1 MNEALLQRLRQ
12 SLAQREG
19 SSLRRKLTAR
29 ASTDTRVNL
38 ADNDYLGLSRDPA
51 VVAAGVAALQ
61 EWGASSSASPLVTGY
76 TEIHQQLEHTLAAWQ
91 GYEYGLVMNTGFSA
105 NSAVLG
111 GLPKKGDLI
120 LADRLVHASMLD
132 GIMASGAR
140 LRRFA
145 HNDLDALEL
154 MLHEEPALD
163 GVIFVV
169 TESVYSMD
177 GDSPDLKRL
186 ASLRKRFGFC
196 WVLDE
201 AHATGWYGSTGSG
214 LQEAQGAFAAADIVV
229 GTLGKGLGSQG
240 AYVLS
245 HAPEVRDALINFA
258 GEFVYSTYL
267 APSCAAA
274 ALAAVERVKGMS
286 GERAEL
292 HALSHAWRDGLLEA
306 GFAVPSGDS
315 PIIPLILGDSD
326 VTLKYATALRAAGFM
341 VSAIRPPTVPV
352 RTGRIRISLRRG
364 LSPAVLSSFVAALK
378 GVSA

>member
-1 MNEALLQRLRQ
+1 VNEALLQRLRQ

-29 ASTDTRVNL
+29 ASADTRVNL

-76 TEIHQQLEHTLAAWQ
+76 TEIHQKLEQTLAAWQ
-91 GYEYGLVMNTGFSA
+91 GYAHGLVMNTGFSA

-214 LQEAQGAFAAADIVV
+214 LQEEQGAFASADIVV

-274 ALAAVERVKGMS
+274 ALAAVERVKAMS
-286 GERAEL
+286 AERAEL
-292 HALSHAWRDGLLEA
+292 HALSHAWRDGLVEA

-364 LSPAVLSSFVAALK
+364 LSPAVLPSFIAALK

>member
-1 MNEALLQRLRQ
+1 VNEALLQRLRQ

-29 ASTDTRVNL
+29 ASDDKRVNL

-51 VVAAGVAALQ
+51 VIAAGVAALH
-61 EWGASSSASPLVTGY
+61 EWGASASASPLVTGY
-76 TEIHQQLEHTLAAWQ
+76 TEIHQKLEQTLAAWQ
-91 GYEYGLVMNTGFSA
+91 GYAHGLVMNTGFSA

-201 AHATGWYGSTGSG
+201 AHATGWYGATGSG

-292 HALSHAWRDGLLEA
+292 HALSHAWRDGLVEA

-326 VTLKYATALRAAGFM
+326 VTLKYATALRSAGFM

-364 LSPAVLSSFVAALK
+364 LSPAVLSSFVSALK
-378 GVSA
+378 GVTA

>member
-1 MNEALLQRLRQ
+1 VNEALLQRLRQ

-29 ASTDTRVNL
+29 ASDDKRVNL

-61 EWGASSSASPLVTGY
+61 EWGASAAASPLVTGY
-76 TEIHQQLEHTLAAWQ
+76 TEIHQKLEQTLAAWQ
-91 GYEYGLVMNTGFSA
+91 GYAHGLVMNTGFAA

-132 GIMASGAR
+132 GITASGAR

-201 AHATGWYGSTGSG
+201 AHATGWYGATGSG

-292 HALSHAWRDGLLEA
+292 HALSHAWRDGLVEA

-364 LSPAVLSSFVAALK
+364 LSPAVLSSFVSALN
-378 GVSA
+378 GVPA

>member
-29 ASTDTRVNL
+29 ASSDKRVNL

-51 VVAAGVAALQ
+51 VIAAGVAALQ
-61 EWGASSSASPLVTGY
+61 EWGASASASPLVTGY
-76 TEIHQQLEHTLAAWQ
+76 TEIHQKLEQTLAAWQ
-91 GYEYGLVMNTGFSA
+91 GYAHGLVMNTGFSA

-201 AHATGWYGSTGSG
+201 AHATGWYGATGSG

-245 HAPEVRDALINFA
+245 HAPEVRDALVNFA

-286 GERAEL
+286 AERAEL
-292 HALSHAWRDGLLEA
+292 AALSHAWRDGLVEA

-326 VTLKYATALRAAGFM
+326 VTLKYATALRSAGFM

-364 LSPAVLSSFVAALK
+364 LYPAVLSSFVSALK
-378 GVSA
+378 GVTA

>member
-29 ASTDTRVNL
+29 ASSDKRVNL
-38 ADNDYLGLSRDPA
+38 ADNDYLGLSRDPD
-51 VVAAGVAALQ
+51 VIAAGVAALH
-61 EWGASSSASPLVTGY
+61 EWGASASASPLVTGY
-76 TEIHQQLEHTLAAWQ
+76 TEIHQKLEQTLAAWQ
-91 GYEYGLVMNTGFSA
+91 GYAHGLVINTGFAA

-111 GLPKKGDLI
+111 GLPKKGDVI

-201 AHATGWYGSTGSG
+201 AHATGWYGATGSG

-292 HALSHAWRDGLLEA
+292 HALSHAWRDGLVEA

-326 VTLKYATALRAAGFM
+326 VTLKYATALRSAGFM

-364 LSPAVLSSFVAALK
+364 LSPAVLSSFVSALK
-378 GVSA
+378 GVTA

>member
-1 MNEALLQRLRQ
+1 MNEALLKRLRQ
-12 SLAQREG
+12 SLVQREG

-29 ASTDTRVNL
+29 ASADTRVNL
-38 ADNDYLGLSRDPA
+38 ADNDYLGLSRDSA
-51 VVAAGVAALQ
+51 VVAAGVAALH

-76 TEIHQQLEHTLAAWQ
+76 TEIHQKLEQTLAAWQ
-91 GYEYGLVMNTGFSA
+91 GYAHGLVMNTGFSA

-132 GIMASGAR
+132 GIIASGAR

-214 LQEAQGAFAAADIVV
+214 LQEEQGAFAAADIVV

-286 GERAEL
+286 AERAEL
-292 HALSHAWRDGLLEA
+292 HALSHAWRDGLVEA

-352 RTGRIRISLRRG
+352 RTGRIRLSLRRG
-364 LSPAVLSSFVAALK
+364 LSPAVLSSFITALK
-378 GVSA
+378 GVSV

>member
-29 ASTDTRVNL
+29 ASADTRVNL

-51 VVAAGVAALQ
+51 IVAAGVAALQ

-286 GERAEL
+286 GERADL

-364 LSPAVLSSFVAALK
+364 LSPTVLSSFVAALK

>member
-1 MNEALLQRLRQ
+1 VNEALLQRLRQ

-19 SSLRRKLTAR
+19 SSLRRKLSAR
-29 ASTDTRVNL
+29 ASSDKRVNL

-51 VVAAGVAALQ
+51 VIAAGVGALH

-76 TEIHQQLEHTLAAWQ
+76 TEIHQKLEQTLAAWQ
-91 GYEYGLVMNTGFSA
+91 GYEHGLVMNTGFSA

-111 GLPKKGDLI
+111 GLPRKGDLI

-132 GIMASGAR
+132 GILKSGAR

-177 GDSPDLKRL
+177 GDSPDLRRL
-186 ASLRKRFGFC
+186 ASLHQRFGFC

-201 AHATGWYGSTGSG
+201 AHATGWYGATGSG
-214 LQEAQGAFAAADIVV
+214 LQEGQGVRAAADIVV
-229 GTLGKGLGSQG
+229 GTLGKGLGSHG
-240 AYVLS
+240 AYVLA

-258 GEFVYSTYL
+258 GEFIYSTYL
-267 APSCAAA
+267 APASAAA
-274 ALAAVERVKGMS
+274 ALAAIDRVRELASERPS
-286 GERAEL
+286 L
-292 HALSHAWRDGLLEA
+292 HALSVEWRDGPCAA

-326 VTLKYATALRAAGFM
+326 VTLRYAEALRGAGFL

-364 LSPAVLSSFVAALK
+364 MPAESLASFLSVLK

>member
-29 ASTDTRVNL
+29 TSADTRINL
-38 ADNDYLGLSRDPA
+38 ADNDYLGLSRDPV

-91 GYEYGLVMNTGFSA
+91 GYAHGLVMNTGFSA

-177 GDSPDLKRL
+177 GDSPDPKRL

-292 HALSHAWRDGLLEA
+292 HALSQAWRDGLLEA

-378 GVSA
+378 GVTT

>member
-1 MNEALLQRLRQ
+1 VNEALLQRLRQ

-29 ASTDTRVNL
+29 ASSDKRVNL

-51 VVAAGVAALQ
+51 VIAAGVAALH
-61 EWGASSSASPLVTGY
+61 EWGASASASPLVTGY
-76 TEIHQQLEHTLAAWQ
+76 TEIHQKLEQTLAAWQ
-91 GYEYGLVMNTGFSA
+91 GYAHGLVMNTGFAA

-111 GLPKKGDLI
+111 GLPKKGDVI

-201 AHATGWYGSTGSG
+201 AHATGWYGATGSG

-292 HALSHAWRDGLLEA
+292 HALSHAWRDGLVEA

-326 VTLKYATALRAAGFM
+326 VTLKYATALRSAGFM

-364 LSPAVLSSFVAALK
+364 LSPAVLSSFVSALK
-378 GVSA
+378 GVTA

>member
-1 MNEALLQRLRQ
+1 VNEALLQRLRQ

-29 ASTDTRVNL
+29 ASADTRVNL

-51 VVAAGVAALQ
+51 VVAAGVAALH
-61 EWGASSSASPLVTGY
+61 EWGASASASPLVTGY
-76 TEIHQQLEHTLAAWQ
+76 TEIHQKLEQTLAAWQ
-91 GYEYGLVMNTGFSA
+91 GYAHGLVMNTGFAA

-201 AHATGWYGSTGSG
+201 AHATGWYGATGSG
-214 LQEAQGAFAAADIVV
+214 LQEAQGVFAAADIVV

-245 HAPEVRDALINFA
+245 RAPEVRDALINFA

-274 ALAAVERVKGMS
+274 ALAAVERVKAMS

-292 HALSHAWRDGLLEA
+292 HALSHALRDGLVEA

-364 LSPAVLSSFVAALK
+364 LSAAVLSSFVSALK
-378 GVSA
+378 GVTA

>member
-1 MNEALLQRLRQ
+1 VNEALLQRLRQ

-29 ASTDTRVNL
+29 ASDDKRVNL

-51 VVAAGVAALQ
+51 VIAAGVAALH
-61 EWGASSSASPLVTGY
+61 EWGASAAASPLVTGY
-76 TEIHQQLEHTLAAWQ
+76 TEIHQKLEQTLAAWQ
-91 GYEYGLVMNTGFSA
+91 GYAHGLVMNTGFSA

-154 MLHEEPALD
+154 MLHEEPALE

-201 AHATGWYGSTGSG
+201 AHATGWYGATGSG

-292 HALSHAWRDGLLEA
+292 HALSHAWRDGLVEA

-364 LSPAVLSSFVAALK
+364 LSPAVLSSFVSALN
-378 GVSA
+378 GVPA

>member
-29 ASTDTRVNL
+29 ASADTRVNL
-38 ADNDYLGLSRDPA
+38 ADNDYLGLSRDLA
-51 VVAAGVAALQ
+51 VVAAGVAALH

-76 TEIHQQLEHTLAAWQ
+76 TEIHQQLEQTLAAWQ
-91 GYEYGLVMNTGFSA
+91 GYAHGLVMNTGFSA

-201 AHATGWYGSTGSG
+201 AHATGWYGATGSG
-214 LQEAQGAFAAADIVV
+214 LQEAQGAFASADIVV

-286 GERAEL
+286 AERAEL
-292 HALSHAWRDGLLEA
+292 HALSHAWRDGLVEA

-352 RTGRIRISLRRG
+352 RTGRIRLSLRRG
-364 LSPAVLSSFVAALK
+364 LSPAVLASFISALK
-378 GVSA
+378 GVTA

>member
-1 MNEALLQRLRQ
+1 VNEALLQRLRQ

-29 ASTDTRVNL
+29 ASDDKRVNL
-38 ADNDYLGLSRDPA
+38 ADNDYLGLSRDPT
-51 VVAAGVAALQ
+51 VIAAGVAALQ
-61 EWGASSSASPLVTGY
+61 EWGASAAASPLVTGY
-76 TEIHQQLEHTLAAWQ
+76 TEIHQKLEQTLAAWQ
-91 GYEYGLVMNTGFSA
+91 GYAHGLVLNTGFAA

-201 AHATGWYGSTGSG
+201 AHATGWYGATGSG

-292 HALSHAWRDGLLEA
+292 HALSHAWRDGLVEA

-364 LSPAVLSSFVAALK
+364 LSPAVLSSVVSALK
-378 GVSA
+378 GVTT

>member
-1 MNEALLQRLRQ
+1 VNEALLQRLRQ

-29 ASTDTRVNL
+29 ASSDKRVNL
-38 ADNDYLGLSRDPA
+38 ADNDYLGLSRDPD
-51 VVAAGVAALQ
+51 VIAAGVAALH
-61 EWGASSSASPLVTGY
+61 EWGASASASPLVTGY
-76 TEIHQQLEHTLAAWQ
+76 TEIHQKLEQTLAAWQ
-91 GYEYGLVMNTGFSA
+91 GYAHGLVMNTGFAA

-111 GLPKKGDLI
+111 GLPKKGDVI

-201 AHATGWYGSTGSG
+201 AHATGWYGATGSG

-286 GERAEL
+286 AERAEL
-292 HALSHAWRDGLLEA
+292 AALSHAWRDGLVEA

-364 LSPAVLSSFVAALK
+364 LSPAVLSSFVSALK
-378 GVSA
+378 GVTA

>member
-1 MNEALLQRLRQ
+1 VNEALLKRLRQ

-29 ASTDTRVNL
+29 ASADTRVNL

-51 VVAAGVAALQ
+51 VVAAGIAALQ

-76 TEIHQQLEHTLAAWQ
+76 TEIHQQLEQTLAAWQ
-91 GYEYGLVMNTGFSA
+91 GYAHGLVMNTGFSA

-201 AHATGWYGSTGSG
+201 AHATGWYGATGSG

-286 GERAEL
+286 AERSEL
-292 HALSHAWRDGLLEA
+292 HALSHAWRDGLVEA

-364 LSPAVLSSFVAALK
+364 LSPAVLSSFVSALK
-378 GVSA
+378 GVSS

>member
-1 MNEALLQRLRQ
+1 VNEALLQRLRQ

-29 ASTDTRVNL
+29 ASADPRVNL

-51 VVAAGVAALQ
+51 VIAAGVAALH

-76 TEIHQQLEHTLAAWQ
+76 TEIHQKLEQTLAAWQ
-91 GYEYGLVMNTGFSA
+91 GYAHGLVMNTGFAA

-201 AHATGWYGSTGSG
+201 AHATGWYGATGSG

-274 ALAAVERVKGMS
+274 ALAAVERVKGLS
-286 GERAEL
+286 AERCEL
-292 HALSHAWRDGLLEA
+292 HALSQAWRDGLVEA

-364 LSPAVLSSFVAALK
+364 LSPAVLSSFVSALK

>member
-29 ASTDTRVNL
+29 ASSDKRVNL
-38 ADNDYLGLSRDPA
+38 ADNDYLGLSHDPA
-51 VVAAGVAALQ
+51 VIAAGVAALQ
-61 EWGASSSASPLVTGY
+61 EWGASASASPLVTGY
-76 TEIHQQLEHTLAAWQ
+76 TEIHQKLEQTLAAWQ
-91 GYEYGLVMNTGFSA
+91 GYAHGLVMNTGFAA

-111 GLPKKGDLI
+111 GLPKKGDVI

-201 AHATGWYGSTGSG
+201 AHATGWYGATGSG

-274 ALAAVERVKGMS
+274 ALAAVESVKGMS
-286 GERAEL
+286 AERAEL
-292 HALSHAWRDGLLEA
+292 AALSHAWRDGLVEA

-364 LSPAVLSSFVAALK
+364 LSPAVLSSFVSALK

>member
-1 MNEALLQRLRQ
+1 MNAALLQRLRQ

-19 SSLRRKLTAR
+19 SSLRRKLAAR
-29 ASTDTRVNL
+29 ASADTRINL

-51 VVAAGVAALQ
+51 VVAAGVAALH

-76 TEIHQQLEHTLAAWQ
+76 TEIHQKLEQTLAAWQ
-91 GYEYGLVMNTGFSA
+91 GYAHGLVMNTGFSA

-201 AHATGWYGSTGSG
+201 AHATGWYGDTGSG

-286 GERAEL
+286 AERAEL
-292 HALSHAWRDGLLEA
+292 HALSHAWRDGLVEA

-364 LSPAVLSSFVAALK
+364 LSPAVLSSFLSALK
-378 GVSA
+378 GVTA

>member
-1 MNEALLQRLRQ
+1 
-12 SLAQREG
+12 
-19 SSLRRKLTAR
+19 
-29 ASTDTRVNL
+29 
-38 ADNDYLGLSRDPA
+38 
-51 VVAAGVAALQ
+51 
-61 EWGASSSASPLVTGY
+61 
-76 TEIHQQLEHTLAAWQ
+76 
-91 GYEYGLVMNTGFSA
+91 MNTGFAA

-145 HNDLDALEL
+145 HNNLDALEL
-154 MLHEEPALD
+154 MLHKEPALD

-201 AHATGWYGSTGSG
+201 AHATGWYGATGSG
-214 LQEAQGAFAAADIVV
+214 LQEGQGAFAAADIVV

-245 HAPEVRDALINFA
+245 HAPEVRDSLINFA

-274 ALAAVERVKGMS
+274 ALAAIDRVKGMS
-286 GERAEL
+286 GERGEL
-292 HALSHAWRDGLLEA
+292 HALSQAWRDGLVEA

-326 VTLKYATALRAAGFM
+326 VTLKYATALRGAGFM

-364 LSPAVLSSFVAALK
+364 LSPAVLSSFVSALK
-378 GVSA
+378 GVIV

>member
-29 ASTDTRVNL
+29 ASSDTRVNL
-38 ADNDYLGLSRDPA
+38 ADNDYLALSHDPA
-51 VVAAGVAALQ
+51 VIAAGVAALH

-76 TEIHQQLEHTLAAWQ
+76 TEIHQQLEQTLAAWQ
-91 GYEYGLVMNTGFSA
+91 GYAHGLVMNTGFSA

-245 HAPEVRDALINFA
+245 HAPEVRDSLINFA

-364 LSPAVLSSFVAALK
+364 LSPAVLSSFITALK
-378 GVSA
+378 GVSL

>member
-19 SSLRRKLTAR
+19 SSLRRMLTAR
-29 ASTDTRVNL
+29 ASSDKRVNL
-38 ADNDYLGLSRDPA
+38 ADNDYLGLSHDPA
-51 VVAAGVAALQ
+51 VIAAGVAALQ

-76 TEIHQQLEHTLAAWQ
+76 TEIHQKLEQTLAAWQ
-91 GYEYGLVMNTGFSA
+91 GYAHGLVMNTGFSA

-111 GLPKKGDLI
+111 GLPKKGDVI

-201 AHATGWYGSTGSG
+201 AHATGWYGATGSG

-245 HAPEVRDALINFA
+245 HAPEVRDTLINFA

-286 GERAEL
+286 AERSEL
-292 HALSHAWRDGLLEA
+292 TALSHAWRDGLVEA

-326 VTLKYATALRAAGFM
+326 VTLKYATALRSAGFM

-364 LSPAVLSSFVAALK
+364 LSPAVLSSFVSALK
-378 GVSA
+378 GVTA

>member
-1 MNEALLQRLRQ
+1 VNEALLQRLRQ

-29 ASTDTRVNL
+29 ASADTRINL

-51 VVAAGVAALQ
+51 VIAAGVAALH

-76 TEIHQQLEHTLAAWQ
+76 TEIHQKLEHTLAAWQ

-111 GLPKKGDLI
+111 GLPKKDDLI

-154 MLHEEPALD
+154 MLHEEPALE

-201 AHATGWYGSTGSG
+201 AHATGWYGATGSG

-274 ALAAVERVKGMS
+274 ALAAIERVKGMS

-292 HALSHAWRDGLLEA
+292 HALSQAWRDGLVEA

-364 LSPAVLSSFVAALK
+364 LSPAVLSSFVSALK

>member
-1 MNEALLQRLRQ
+1 MNEALLKRLRQ

-29 ASTDTRVNL
+29 ASADTRVNL

-51 VVAAGVAALQ
+51 VVSAGIAALQ

-76 TEIHQQLEHTLAAWQ
+76 TEIHQQLEQTLAAWQ
-91 GYEYGLVMNTGFSA
+91 GYAHGLVMNTGFSA

-286 GERAEL
+286 AERSEL
-292 HALSHAWRDGLLEA
+292 HALSHAWRDGLVEA

-364 LSPAVLSSFVAALK
+364 LSPAVLSSFVSALK
-378 GVSA
+378 GVSS

>member
-29 ASTDTRVNL
+29 ASADTRVNL

-286 GERAEL
+286 GERADL

-306 GFAVPSGDS
+306 VFAVPSGDS

-364 LSPAVLSSFVAALK
+364 LSPTVLSSFVAALK

>member
-1 MNEALLQRLRQ
+1 MNDTLVQRLRK
-12 SLAQREG
+12 SLVEREG
-19 SSLRRKLTAR
+19 ASLRRKLVAR
-29 ASTDTRVNL
+29 ASDDPRVNL

-51 VVAAGVAALQ
+51 VVEAAASALR

-76 TEIHQQLEHTLAAWQ
+76 TEVHQRLERTLAEWQ
-91 GYEYGLVMNTGFSA
+91 RYPHALVMNTGFAA
-105 NSAVLG
+105 NAAVLG
-111 GLPKKGDLI
+111 GLPKQGDLV

-132 GIMASGAR
+132 GILASGAR
-140 LRRFA
+140 LRRFP

-154 MLHEEPALD
+154 MLHEEPALG

-177 GDSPDLKRL
+177 GDGPDLRRL

-201 AHATGWYGSTGSG
+201 AHATGWYGVTGTG
-214 LQEAQGAFAAADIVV
+214 LQEHQGVPAAADIVV

-245 HAPEVRDALINFA
+245 HAPEVRDALVNFA

-267 APSCAAA
+267 APTSAAA
-274 ALAAVERVKGMS
+274 ALAAIGRVRELAPERPRLQAMS
-286 GERAEL
+286 GE
-292 HALSHAWRDGLLEA
+292 WRDALCDA
-306 GFAVPSGDS
+306 GFAVPTGDS

-326 VTLKYATALRAAGFM
+326 VTLRFAEALRTSGFM

-364 LSPAVLSSFVAALK
+364 LTPADLASFLSVLK
-378 GVSA
+378 GVSR

>member
-1 MNEALLQRLRQ
+1 MNEVLLQRLRQ

-29 ASTDTRVNL
+29 ASDDKRVNL

-51 VVAAGVAALQ
+51 VIAAGVAALH
-61 EWGASSSASPLVTGY
+61 EWGASASASPLVTGY
-76 TEIHQQLEHTLAAWQ
+76 TEIHQKLEQTLAAWQ
-91 GYEYGLVMNTGFSA
+91 GYAHGLVMNTGFSA

-201 AHATGWYGSTGSG
+201 AHATGWYGATGSG
-214 LQEAQGAFAAADIVV
+214 LQEEQGAFAAADIVV

-245 HAPEVRDALINFA
+245 HAPEVRDSLINFA

-274 ALAAVERVKGMS
+274 ALAAVARVKGMS
-286 GERAEL
+286 AERAEL
-292 HALSHAWRDGLLEA
+292 AALSHAWRDGLVEA

-364 LSPAVLSSFVAALK
+364 LSPAVLFSFVSALK
-378 GVSA
+378 GVTA

>member
-29 ASTDTRVNL
+29 SSSDTRINL

-76 TEIHQQLEHTLAAWQ
+76 TEIHQKLEKTLAAWQ
-91 GYEYGLVMNTGFSA
+91 GYAHGLVMNTGFSA

-201 AHATGWYGSTGSG
+201 AHATGWYGATGSG

-274 ALAAVERVKGMS
+274 ALAAVDRVKGMS
-286 GERAEL
+286 AERAEL
-292 HALSHAWRDGLLEA
+292 HALSQAWRDGLVEA

-364 LSPAVLSSFVAALK
+364 LSPAILSSFITALK

>member
-29 ASTDTRVNL
+29 ASADTRVNL

-51 VVAAGVAALQ
+51 IVAAGVAALQ

-286 GERAEL
+286 DERAGL
-292 HALSHAWRDGLLEA
+292 HALSHTWRDGLVDA

-378 GVSA
+378 GVTT

>member
-1 MNEALLQRLRQ
+1 MNAALLQRLRQ

-29 ASTDTRVNL
+29 AAADTRVNL
-38 ADNDYLGLSRDPA
+38 ADNDYLGLCRDAA
-51 VVAAGVAALQ
+51 VVAAGVAALH

-76 TEIHQQLEHTLAAWQ
+76 TEIHQQLEQALAAWQ
-91 GYEYGLVMNTGFSA
+91 GYEHGLVMNTGFAA

-201 AHATGWYGSTGSG
+201 AHATGWYGVTGSG

-274 ALAAVERVKGMS
+274 ALAAVERVQAMS
-286 GERAEL
+286 AERAEL
-292 HALSHAWRDGLLEA
+292 HALSHAWRDGLVEA

-352 RTGRIRISLRRG
+352 HTGRIRISLRRG
-364 LSPAVLSSFVAALK
+364 LSPAVLSSFISALK
-378 GVSA
+378 AVTA

>member
-1 MNEALLQRLRQ
+1 VNAALLQRLRQ

-29 ASTDTRVNL
+29 ASADTRINL

-51 VVAAGVAALQ
+51 VVAAGVAALH

-76 TEIHQQLEHTLAAWQ
+76 TEIHQKLEHTLAAWQ
-91 GYEYGLVMNTGFSA
+91 GYAHGLVMNTGFSA

-214 LQEAQGAFAAADIVV
+214 LQEAQVAFAAADIVV

-286 GERAEL
+286 AERAEL

-364 LSPAVLSSFVAALK
+364 LSPAVLSSFVSALK
-378 GVSA
+378 GVAA

>member
-1 MNEALLQRLRQ
+1 MNAALLQRLRQ
-12 SLAQREG
+12 SLVQREA
-19 SSLRRKLTAR
+19 SALRRKLTAR
-29 ASTDTRVNL
+29 ASADTRVNL

-51 VVAAGVAALQ
+51 VIAAGVAALH

-76 TEIHQQLEHTLAAWQ
+76 TEIHRKLEQTLAAWQ
-91 GYEYGLVMNTGFSA
+91 GYAHGLVMNTGFAA

-111 GLPKKGDLI
+111 GLPKKGDVV

-214 LQEAQGAFAAADIVV
+214 LQEAQGVFAAADIVV

-274 ALAAVERVKGMS
+274 ALAAIERVKAMPA
-286 GERAEL
+286 ERAEL
-292 HALSHAWRDGLLEA
+292 RALSHAWRDGLVEA

-326 VTLKYATALRAAGFM
+326 VTLRYAEALRAAGFM
-341 VSAIRPPTVPV
+341 VSAIRPPTVPA

-364 LSPAVLSSFVAALK
+364 LSPAVLASFISALK
-378 GVSA
+378 GVAA

>member
-1 MNEALLQRLRQ
+1 VNEALLQRLRQ

-29 ASTDTRVNL
+29 ASDDKRVNL
-38 ADNDYLGLSRDPA
+38 ADNDYLGLSRDPM
-51 VVAAGVAALQ
+51 VVAAGVAALH

-76 TEIHQQLEHTLAAWQ
+76 TEIHQKLEQTLAAWQ
-91 GYEYGLVMNTGFSA
+91 GYAHGLVMNTGFAA

-201 AHATGWYGSTGSG
+201 AHATGWYGTTGSG
-214 LQEAQGAFAAADIVV
+214 LQEGQGAFAVADIVV

-245 HAPEVRDALINFA
+245 HASEVRDALINFA

-274 ALAAVERVKGMS
+274 ALAAIERVKGMS
-286 GERAEL
+286 GERSEL
-292 HALSHAWRDGLLEA
+292 HALSHAWRDGLVEA

-364 LSPAVLSSFVAALK
+364 LSPVVLSSFVSALK

>member
-29 ASTDTRVNL
+29 ASTDTGVNL

-76 TEIHQQLEHTLAAWQ
+76 TEIHQQLEHTLATWQ

-169 TESVYSMD
+169 TETVYSMD

-201 AHATGWYGSTGSG
+201 AHATGWYGSMGSG

-326 VTLKYATALRAAGFM
+326 VTLKYANALRAAGFM

-364 LSPAVLSSFVAALK
+364 LSPTVLSSFVAALK

>member
-29 ASTDTRVNL
+29 SSSDTRINL

-76 TEIHQQLEHTLAAWQ
+76 TEIHQKLEKTLAAWQ
-91 GYEYGLVMNTGFSA
+91 GYAHGLVMNTGFSA

-201 AHATGWYGSTGSG
+201 AHATGWYGATGSG

-274 ALAAVERVKGMS
+274 ALAAVDRVKGMS
-286 GERAEL
+286 AERAEL
-292 HALSHAWRDGLLEA
+292 HALSQAWRDGLVEA

-326 VTLKYATALRAAGFM
+326 VTLKYATVLRAAGFM

-364 LSPAVLSSFVAALK
+364 LSPAVLSSFVSALK
-378 GVSA
+378 GVTA

>member
-1 MNEALLQRLRQ
+1 VNEALLQRLRQ

-29 ASTDTRVNL
+29 ASDDKRVNL
-38 ADNDYLGLSRDPA
+38 ADNDYLGLSRDPM
-51 VVAAGVAALQ
+51 VVAAGVAALH
-61 EWGASSSASPLVTGY
+61 EWGASAAASPLVTGY
-76 TEIHQQLEHTLAAWQ
+76 TEIHQKLEQTLAAWQ
-91 GYEYGLVMNTGFSA
+91 GYAHGLVMNTGFAA

-132 GIMASGAR
+132 GFMASGAR

-201 AHATGWYGSTGSG
+201 AHATGWYGTTGSG
-214 LQEAQGAFAAADIVV
+214 LQEGQGAFAVADIVV

-245 HAPEVRDALINFA
+245 HASEVRDALINFA

-274 ALAAVERVKGMS
+274 ALAAIERVKGMS
-286 GERAEL
+286 GERSEL
-292 HALSHAWRDGLLEA
+292 HALSHAWRDGLVEA

-364 LSPAVLSSFVAALK
+364 LSPAVLSSFVSALK
-378 GVSA
+378 GVTA

>member
-1 MNEALLQRLRQ
+1 MNEALLLRLRQ

-19 SSLRRKLTAR
+19 SSLRRKLSAR
-29 ASTDTRVNL
+29 ASSDARINL

-214 LQEAQGAFAAADIVV
+214 LLEGQGAFAAADIVV

-364 LSPAVLSSFVAALK
+364 LSPDVLSSFVSALK
-378 GVSA
+378 GVTA

>member
-29 ASTDTRVNL
+29 ASADTRVNL
-38 ADNDYLGLSRDPA
+38 ADNDYLALSHDPA

-76 TEIHQQLEHTLAAWQ
+76 TEIHQQLEQSLAAWQ

-286 GERAEL
+286 GERADL

-364 LSPAVLSSFVAALK
+364 LSPDVLSSFVSALK

>member
-1 MNEALLQRLRQ
+1 VNEALLQRLRQ

-29 ASTDTRVNL
+29 ASADPRVNL

-51 VVAAGVAALQ
+51 VIAAGVAALH
-61 EWGASSSASPLVTGY
+61 EWGASASASPLVTGY
-76 TEIHQQLEHTLAAWQ
+76 TEIHQKLEHTLAAWQ

-111 GLPKKGDLI
+111 GLPKKGDVI

-201 AHATGWYGSTGSG
+201 AHATGWYGATGSG

-274 ALAAVERVKGMS
+274 ALAAIERVKGMS

-292 HALSHAWRDGLLEA
+292 HALSHAWRDGLVEA

-315 PIIPLILGDSD
+315 PIIPLILGVSD

-364 LSPAVLSSFVAALK
+364 LSPVVLSSFVSALK